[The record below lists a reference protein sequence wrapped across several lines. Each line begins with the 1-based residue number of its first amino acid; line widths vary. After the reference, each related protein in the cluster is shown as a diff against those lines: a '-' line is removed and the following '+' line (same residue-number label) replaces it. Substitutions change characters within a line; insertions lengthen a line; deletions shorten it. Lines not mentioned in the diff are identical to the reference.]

1 MSANEGEPNADY
13 SLDPDGSVSIIDVT
27 NNYVVTTLNFAGFE
41 SQLATL
47 KTKGFRVSK
56 TDNSFAADI
65 DPEYITFSTD
75 SKTAWVTFARKQRS
89 SQSRFG

>member
-27 NNYVVTTLNFAGFE
+27 NNYAVTTLNFVGFE

-65 DPEYITFSTD
+65 EPEYITFSTD